1 VEQWLNTLDSFARA
15 RIEDSTVPA
24 AATRLEGGG
33 RGGTASRQAESKDL
47 DGAVWRVV
55 ESNLPDRSPGVPV
68 EQLRLALNR
77 MPTVPLSWMKPID
90 LPKKPSG
97 SGTSS
102 NEGTIP
108 SIGGL

>member
-1 VEQWLNTLDSFARA
+1 
-15 RIEDSTVPA
+15 
-24 AATRLEGGG
+24 
-33 RGGTASRQAESKDL
+33 
-47 DGAVWRVV
+47 
-55 ESNLPDRSPGVPV
+55 
-68 EQLRLALNR
+68 